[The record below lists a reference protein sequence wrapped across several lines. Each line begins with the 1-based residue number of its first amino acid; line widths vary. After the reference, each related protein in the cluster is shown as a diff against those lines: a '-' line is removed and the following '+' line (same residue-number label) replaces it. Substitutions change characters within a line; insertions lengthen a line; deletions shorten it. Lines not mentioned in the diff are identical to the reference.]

1 MRLKNL
7 FWKCQIER
15 EVREHLFHFE
25 ILFKCWAQARDSA
38 LFLLILILFLPFFR
52 VQGPPSTH
60 PIYPYILSP
69 CCKHS
74 SPVTLS
80 ATVFTSLFFVFF
92 YTFSVFLLNTSSAT
106 GALPKWSDI
115 ALHQPNSVSSFP
127 ESLEIAR
134 LFPTSFLFA
143 DLFWFP
149 SPKNKFSRATSISQ
163 NYGIRE
169 KPR

>member
-1 MRLKNL
+1 MSNRKRGERTFVPLWNTVQMLSSSERLGAFSVNTYFVSPILPCSGATQHPPYLSIHPFTLLQTFLTRYIVCYCFYL
-7 FWKCQIER
+7 F
-15 EVREHLFHFE
+15 VFLF
-25 ILFKCWAQARDSA
+25 
-38 LFLLILILFLPFFR
+38 
-52 VQGPPSTH
+52 
-60 PIYPYILSP
+60 
-69 CCKHS
+69 
-74 SPVTLS
+74 
-80 ATVFTSLFFVFF
+80 FF